1 MDYKFKCNIDEKEY
15 DKFVKSLPSTSFM
28 QTPAWSKV
36 KTTWKHDFVGL
47 YQKEK
52 LVCGAMVLKR
62 NLILGKKLFYI
73 PRGFAIDYKNKEILE
88 TFVSELKKSAKKEGA
103 IDIKID
109 PFICFNEDN
118 IQNIRKNKGMEIRKT
133 FSSDTDSIVKELESL
148 GFKHGGF
155 KKEVNAYIQPRY
167 TMAISLKDKDGNF
180 YDKEALRRTFPK
192 NTRNY
197 IGSYQEERGVEFSYS
212 TNKEDVKDLV
222 SVLHCTEQRQHI
234 ALRSENYFKK
244 LMECF
249 PNKAVLFF
257 ARVNLDKYISFLKAD
272 MKANEN
278 KKEFCEKQIKEAE
291 EIKKEY
297 GNKPLAGATIVMMPT
312 CKSGIKTASFLY
324 AGTNTK
330 ILPSL
335 KITNGLMFF
344 RLCYCLDNGCDY
356 CDLGGVDGSLE
367 DHLSTFKSKFN
378 PNVLELVGEFDLILS
393 KFWYAMFN
401 LGMDAR
407 KLIRKLKK

>member
-36 KTTWKHDFVGL
+36 KTAWKHDFVGL

-52 LVCGAMVLKR
+52 LVCGAMILKR

-73 PRGFAIDYKNKEILE
+73 PRGFAIDYKNKEVLKL
-88 TFVSELKKSAKKEGA
+88 FVSELKKYAKKEGA

-118 IQNIRKNKGMEIRKT
+118 IQNIRKNKGIEIRKS
-133 FSSDTDSIVKELESL
+133 FSSDTDNIVKELEGL

-167 TMAISLKDKDGNF
+167 TMAISLKDKDGKF

-249 PNKAVLFF
+249 PNNAVLFF
-257 ARVNLDKYISFLKAD
+257 AKVNIDKYISFLKAD
-272 MKANEN
+272 MKVNEN
-278 KKEFCEKQIKEAE
+278 KKDFCEKQIKEAE

-335 KITNGLMFF
+335 KITNGLMFY

-378 PNVLELVGEFDLILS
+378 PNVLELVGEYDLVIS
-393 KFWYAMFN
+393 KFWYSMFN
-401 LGMDAR
+401 LGMNAR
-407 KLIRKLKK
+407 KIIRKLKK